1 MSGQVPPS
9 SRGRRAPRGGD
20 DIERA
25 ADLFERFTGHDAT
38 RANRLVLPP
47 TPRALMLLGDLDG
60 VLYTCV
66 RDGEV
71 ERYIHEFRKRDRPQL
86 AVAPGGRQLYI
97 VGGAY
102 RVTSLGIVDDSDTRH
117 RNAR

>member
-1 MSGQVPPS
+1 MSGGVPPS
-9 SRGRRAPRGGD
+9 SRGKRAPRGGD
-20 DIERA
+20 DLERA

-38 RANRLVLPP
+38 RADRLILPP
-47 TPRALMLLGDLDG
+47 RPRALMLLGDLDG
-60 VLYTCV
+60 VLYTAV

-71 ERYIHEFRKRDRPQL
+71 ERYIHEFTKRDRPQL
-86 AVAPGGRQLYI
+86 ASSPDGLQLYI

-102 RVTSLGIVDDSDTRH
+102 RVTSLGIVDASDRKH